1 MNNDKQNRG
10 FWQSLKGKGYYI
22 ALILCA
28 AAIGISG
35 YVYYQSTQSKT
46 PDSLA
51 ANVTTPSDTAPKT
64 TKPAGPDGAGDELVP
79 AIGTT
84 PGKQPTESGETTA
97 PTTTESTGTKPAKTM
112 WPVEG
117 ETAAAYAM
125 DRLAYN
131 ETTRDW
137 RVHNGVDLT
146 ATAGTEVKAAADGT
160 VYTVYS
166 DDLLGTTVVIRH
178 SGGYVTTYSSLS
190 EETAVAAG
198 DTVSCGDTI
207 GTVGKT
213 ALTEKA
219 LEPHVHFSVTCNDK
233 GLDPAAF
240 VG

>member
-35 YVYYQSTQSKT
+35 YVYYQSPQSKT

-146 ATAGTEVKAAADGT
+146 ATAGTAVKAAADGT

-233 GLDPAAF
+233 GLDPAEF

>member
-146 ATAGTEVKAAADGT
+146 ATAGGPGSKAA
-160 VYTVYS
+160 
-166 DDLLGTTVVIRH
+166 
-178 SGGYVTTYSSLS
+178 SGITRVKPN
-190 EETAVAAG
+190 TAGPVPKIIWSRTG
-198 DTVSCGDTI
+198 FCVWNPQLHRLRRGHTHRPDMPI
-207 GTVGKT
+207 
-213 ALTEKA
+213 L
-219 LEPHVHFSVTCNDK
+219 
-233 GLDPAAF
+233 
-240 VG
+240 

>member
-137 RVHNGVDLT
+137 RVHNG
-146 ATAGTEVKAAADGT
+146 AT
-160 VYTVYS
+160 
-166 DDLLGTTVVIRH
+166 
-178 SGGYVTTYSSLS
+178 SSP
-190 EETAVAAG
+190 
-198 DTVSCGDTI
+198 C
-207 GTVGKT
+207 
-213 ALTEKA
+213 
-219 LEPHVHFSVTCNDK
+219 P
-233 GLDPAAF
+233 
-240 VG
+240 

>member
-1 MNNDKQNRG
+1 M
-10 FWQSLKGKGYYI
+10 
-22 ALILCA
+22 
-28 AAIGISG
+28 
-35 YVYYQSTQSKT
+35 
-46 PDSLA
+46 
-51 ANVTTPSDTAPKT
+51 TTPSDTAPKT

-146 ATAGTEVKAAADGT
+146 ATAGTAVKAAADGT

-233 GLDPAAF
+233 GLDPAEF